1 MTIDAEGEEKSA
13 EGEDRDEMRGR
24 AFAGGRKKKWT
35 SRVGIRLV
43 RYVWLSFPPSRREG
57 RFSGRRGTRGRK

>member
-24 AFAGGRKKKWT
+24 AFAGRGKKEWT
-35 SRVGIRLV
+35 SGVGIRFV
-43 RYVWLSFPPSRREG
+43 WYEWLSFPPGRREG
-57 RFSGRRGTRGRK
+57 RFSGRRGTRGGK